1 MNVIFDSFGF
11 LWDIELTLP
20 LGQILLFAALASVCL
35 ILGKYKIGLVGAYAL
50 VFYWVFFLRQEYF
63 LEQFQGISGGTFAFG
78 ALGLVA
84 ALIGFIGI
92 LKKVDR

>member
-1 MNVIFDSFGF
+1 MGHRVRPPIGSDS
-11 LWDIELTLP
+11 P
-20 LGQILLFAALASVCL
+20 LRALASVCM

-63 LEQFQGISGGTFAFG
+63 LEQSQGISGGTFAFG

-84 ALIGFIGI
+84 ALIGIIGI